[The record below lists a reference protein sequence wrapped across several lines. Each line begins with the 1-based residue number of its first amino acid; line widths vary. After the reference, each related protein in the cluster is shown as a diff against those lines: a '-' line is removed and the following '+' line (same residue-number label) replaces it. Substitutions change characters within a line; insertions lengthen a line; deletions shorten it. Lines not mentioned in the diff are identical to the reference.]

1 MEPVGGDAPRGGNR
15 NLLYVALASIAAL
28 VVIVVAVIATRDGS
42 TTDTTVPQ
50 AAVTAAPVTAPP
62 QTAAPVPTET
72 GGVTGE
78 QFEPE
83 IADPP
88 TVAHVTTDPL
98 TIDGLEE
105 DWTSRSYYLSEHR
118 VFGAATLLNDNDLA
132 ARWRVAWDS
141 DFLYLFADVLDD
153 VIAQINTGPSLFKG
167 DAVAIYFDGDLADD
181 APGAQ
186 LNADDVAFFFG
197 AVEEENWVR
206 LVPIPDGGGFGSDG
220 AVTSDADLSVRTDL
234 DFDDGYNVEVRIPWR
249 LLGVSDP
256 VPGQQFRMTLDVSD
270 NDTPGASQQDAMISN
285 SIGRTAARQAFP
297 EVWELMVLGS

>member
-1 MEPVGGDAPRGGNR
+1 
-15 NLLYVALASIAAL
+15 
-28 VVIVVAVIATRDGS
+28 
-42 TTDTTVPQ
+42 
-50 AAVTAAPVTAPP
+50 
-62 QTAAPVPTET
+62 
-72 GGVTGE
+72 
-78 QFEPE
+78 
-83 IADPP
+83 
-88 TVAHVTTDPL
+88 
-98 TIDGLEE
+98 
-105 DWTSRSYYLSEHR
+105 
-118 VFGAATLLNDNDLA
+118 
-132 ARWRVAWDS
+132 
-141 DFLYLFADVLDD
+141 
-153 VIAQINTGPSLFKG
+153 
-167 DAVAIYFDGDLADD
+167 VAIYFDGDLADD